1 MTAHEAS
8 SVYSEE
14 KAKMLRQVVS
24 LVEGKNE
31 ELRKAMVSFNLDDLT
46 QPFEQEKSLPG
57 ELETVYSDMKGKG
70 AALKKIKESL
80 TELET
85 VAEKVK
91 SCLDRIDGLL
101 KEDESQ
107 EQLVQEKLGPHAA
120 SNVATEIRTEWK
132 QYMDTYT
139 KGAQTNA
146 DVKQKFNQNSRF
158 FELLTGTAE
167 GLLASLPSRSLLDT
181 PIDEEVVE
189 NLQKLLSKV
198 DQMKQQRA
206 TMLENFKQKLK
217 KDDITS
223 RIVTHEGEAKEDFFA
238 HELDKHQENVALIRQ
253 NLEAQDRIIAALTE
267 ANAKYAS
274 TRRAMQDVELQR
286 KETVQAM
293 VEAAGLF
300 DSLEARASKGL
311 AFFTQLDEK
320 ISQVVSR
327 CEDFCATRKRERP
340 SLEPATPNPLP
351 QHSTPSGGIAGPSRA
366 SLPPKPNRLLKPP
379 TNVPLDPSL
388 TGMRGS
394 LSTVPI
400 QSFQAPP
407 GVQIQPGLPH
417 GSQVS
422 QSSNLPGSFLPTT
435 ESLEFSSMSSR
446 GRSFSE
452 RVIVGHS
459 LPSISATSSLG
470 PSLANIHSQ
479 QPSGSSKPEW
489 PVPMRLSSLE
499 MGECIITGA
508 DQCELLRKTVISVE
522 ERLKNLSQVSPDDG
536 RYGLAKEWEVSEA

>member
-1 MTAHEAS
+1 
-8 SVYSEE
+8 
-14 KAKMLRQVVS
+14 LFQ
-24 LVEGKNE
+24 
-31 ELRKAMVSFNLDDLT
+31 
-46 QPFEQEKSLPG
+46 
-57 ELETVYSDMKGKG
+57 
-70 AALKKIKESL
+70 
-80 TELET
+80 
-85 VAEKVK
+85 
-91 SCLDRIDGLL
+91 
-101 KEDESQ
+101 
-107 EQLVQEKLGPHAA
+107 
-120 SNVATEIRTEWK
+120 
-132 QYMDTYT
+132 
-139 KGAQTNA
+139 
-146 DVKQKFNQNSRF
+146 
-158 FELLTGTAE
+158 
-167 GLLASLPSRSLLDT
+167 
-181 PIDEEVVE
+181 
-189 NLQKLLSKV
+189 
-198 DQMKQQRA
+198 
-206 TMLENFKQKLK
+206 LK

-300 DSLEARASKGL
+300 DSLEARARLRSCLTVYFLSVHILMLFYSKGL